1 MQDGNCA
8 ITVNLPNQQDV
19 IKMTDMKPTL
29 VILVVG
35 LSPSLVGSH
44 TPHLQKLAEQGA
56 SRPLSTVT
64 PAVTCSVQSTLATGL
79 MPSEHGAVANG
90 WYFRDMAEVLLWRQP
105 NQLVHGEK
113 IWDAGKLRNP
123 DFTCAKMFWWYNMYA
138 TADWSATPRPMYP
151 ADGRKIPD
159 HYTCPVGL
167 RDELDARLGKF
178 PLFKFWGP
186 LADITSSRWI
196 ARATQ
201 HVIDTRKPTLALTY
215 LPHLDYNLQRLGPD
229 LKHPKL
235 LQDLKEVDDLC
246 GAMIDAAAREGR
258 QVIVVSE
265 YGITPVTD
273 AVHINRYL
281 RRAGLIAVREEL
293 GRDVF
298 DAGASPAFAV
308 ADHQIA
314 HIYVRSPDR
323 VGEVKNLIES
333 LDGVEKV
340 LDEDGKRAAGLD
352 HARSGE
358 LIAISSA
365 DRWFSYYYWLDD
377 EKAPDYARTV
387 DIHRKPGY
395 DPVELFVDP
404 EIRIPALSMGFKLA
418 KRKLGFRNLLDVI
431 SLKDTKLVKGSHGR
445 LTDET
450 KDGPMVISSRGDLLG
465 EENIPATG
473 FKQLILDHV
482 FA

>member
-1 MQDGNCA
+1 MATMQ
-8 ITVNLPNQQDV
+8 
-19 IKMTDMKPTL
+19 PTL

-35 LSPSLVGSH
+35 LSPSLLGPH
-44 TPHLQKLAEQGA
+44 TPHLNKLAAQGGA
-56 SRPLSTVT
+56 RPLTSVT
-64 PAVTCSVQSTLATGL
+64 PAVTCAAQSTLVTGL
-79 MPSEHGAVANG
+79 MPGEHGAVANG
-90 WYFRDMAEVLLWRQP
+90 WYFRDLAEVMLWRQP

-113 IWDAGKLRNP
+113 IWDAAKLR
-123 DFTCAKMFWWYNMYA
+123 DAEFTCAKMFWWYNMYA

-159 HYTCPVGL
+159 HYAYPGGL

-186 LADITSSRWI
+186 LADITSSTWI
-196 ARATQ
+196 ARATL
-201 HVIDTRKPTLALTY
+201 HVMDTRKPTLTLCY

-229 LKHPKL
+229 LSHPRL
-235 LQDLKEVDDLC
+235 LEDLKQIDDLC
-246 GAMIDAAAREGR
+246 GEMIEVAARDGR

-265 YGITPVTD
+265 YGITPVVD
-273 AVHINRYL
+273 AVHINRAL
-281 RRAGLIAVREEL
+281 RQAGLIAVREEL

-298 DAGASPAFAV
+298 DAGASQAFAV

-314 HIYVRSPDR
+314 HIYVNSTERID
-323 VGEVKNLIES
+323 EVRKLVAG
-333 LDGVEKV
+333 LDGVERV
-340 LDEDGKRAAGLD
+340 LDKDGKRAAGLD

-358 LIAISSA
+358 LVAISNA

-404 EIRIPALSMGFKLA
+404 AIRFAPLTMGLKLA
-418 KRKLGFRNLLDVI
+418 KRKMGFRNLLDVI
-431 SLKDTKLVKGSHGR
+431 SLKDTHLVMGSHGR
-445 LTDET
+445 LTDDAN
-450 KDGPMVISSRGDLLG
+450 DGPMVISSRPDLLG
-465 EENIPATG
+465 DAAIRATD
-473 FKQLILDHV
+473 FKQLVLDHI
-482 FA
+482 FSKTG